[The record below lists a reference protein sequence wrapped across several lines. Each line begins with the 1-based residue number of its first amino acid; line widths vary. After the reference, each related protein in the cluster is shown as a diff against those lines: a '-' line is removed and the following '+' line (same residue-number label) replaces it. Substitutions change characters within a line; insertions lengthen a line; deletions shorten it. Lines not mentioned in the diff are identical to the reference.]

1 MRLIDADDF
10 IEQAYPLTG
19 VPLERIKNA
28 PTIDAVPVV
37 RCREC
42 KYLRQYN
49 DKKETYFCANPRGIA
64 DPIIKRSWFC
74 SNGKRKE
81 DAHE

>member
-1 MRLIDADDF
+1 MRLVDAEGKPVLD
-10 IEQAYPLTG
+10 AL
-19 VPLERIKNA
+19 

-64 DPIIKRSWFC
+64 APIIKKNWFC
-74 SNGKRKE
+74 SNGKQKE
-81 DAHE
+81 DAYE

>member
-1 MRLIDADDF
+1 MRLVDAEGKPVLD
-10 IEQAYPLTG
+10 AL
-19 VPLERIKNA
+19 

-49 DKKETYFCANPRGIA
+49 DKKRNVFL
-64 DPIIKRSWFC
+64 
-74 SNGKRKE
+74 RKSTR
-81 DAHE
+81 HCRPYY